1 MLFIELRL
9 EAAEILKGCP
19 GSQEEKKLK
28 KNLNNPRQTLKERKK
43 VSKAAAIFPFP
54 GQFAFPLVW
63 FNYYEIV

>member
-43 VSKAAAIFPFP
+43 SIQSSCCFFLP
-54 GQFAFPLVW
+54 GTVCLSPSLV
-63 FNYYEIV
+63 